1 MVINYFKILCFIAV
15 VYLSILSCFAFN
27 NYESMHLK
35 KTKSYEIG
43 FSLFYAAIFYFLLFL
58 FISFYLNKNNNN
70 INNINNQIIEMK
82 ENNLIID
89 EENQI
94 LN

>member
-1 MVINYFKILCFIAV
+1 MVIKYLQILSFIAV
-15 VYLSILSCFAFN
+15 VYLSILSCFAFYY
-27 NYESMHLK
+27 YESMHLK

-58 FISFYLNKNNNN
+58 FISFYLNKENKE
-70 INNINNQIIEMK
+70 INNINNQIIEMR
-82 ENNLIID
+82 ENLIID

>member
-58 FISFYLNKNNNN
+58 FISFYLNKENKE

-82 ENNLIID
+82 ENLIID

>member
-58 FISFYLNKNNNN
+58 FISFYLNKENKE
-70 INNINNQIIEMK
+70 INNINNQNIEMK
-82 ENNLIID
+82 ENLIID

>member
-58 FISFYLNKNNNN
+58 FVSFYLNKENKE

-82 ENNLIID
+82 ENLIID

>member
-1 MVINYFKILCFIAV
+1 MVINYLKILCFIAV

-58 FISFYLNKNNNN
+58 FISFYLNKKNKE

-82 ENNLIID
+82 ENLIID

>member
-58 FISFYLNKNNNN
+58 FISFYLNKKNKE

-82 ENNLIID
+82 ENLIID

>member
-1 MVINYFKILCFIAV
+1 
-15 VYLSILSCFAFN
+15 
-27 NYESMHLK
+27 MHLK

-58 FISFYLNKNNNN
+58 FISFYLNKENKE

-82 ENNLIID
+82 ENLIID

>member
-58 FISFYLNKNNNN
+58 FISFYLNKENKE
-70 INNINNQIIEMK
+70 INNINNQNIEMR
-82 ENNLIID
+82 ENLIID

>member
-1 MVINYFKILCFIAV
+1 MVIKYFQILSFIAV
-15 VYLSILSCFAFN
+15 VYLSILSCFAFK

-35 KTKSYEIG
+35 KHKFNEIG

>member
-58 FISFYLNKNNNN
+58 FVSFYLNKKNKE

-82 ENNLIID
+82 ENLIID

>member
-1 MVINYFKILCFIAV
+1 
-15 VYLSILSCFAFN
+15 
-27 NYESMHLK
+27 MHLK

-58 FISFYLNKNNNN
+58 FISFYLNKENKE
-70 INNINNQIIEMK
+70 INNINNQNIEMK
-82 ENNLIID
+82 ENLIID